1 MITYVETA
9 THCEW
14 IQGDNGGH
22 IKVVLMCY
30 RRLDNPGTFIDAMST
45 TVRLPKNWEH
55 YVIVTGK
62 HR

>member
-45 TVRLPKNWEH
+45 TVRLPKNWEPSS
-55 YVIVTGK
+55 
-62 HR
+62 